1 MKKKTW
7 HLTCYLM
14 KETASSFK
22 DCIRDDTE
30 YKEYK
35 LKNNIV
41 YEGMIIVGISKEKQP
56 RWINFLEEAS
66 ASSFDKIKN
75 QSTRAI
81 LFLKTKNRIFAFTFG
96 YGRYLLKDE
105 LIVNDFGFRIAIN
118 AIDPKQIRSL
128 DTAKLEELTVQSRIQ
143 TSIGSEKE
151 TFGIDIL
158 NDLLRAVTGVPK
170 NKKFAKQIAGRDGII
185 INAEQSVCDLEKKAR
200 IMLHHYTSSKYK
212 KDFDWVDNLKEERD
226 KLVINELQKILISDL
241 NSKKSEK
248 MILAPDKVIDWDDID
263 GFCYEKKYDKN
274 TLTPELHIEYFL
286 ENVGQLNDYKE
297 FKKEKIYVN
306 FSSSGQTI
314 KWSVYRCLTYETD
327 YRNSKYIFTLG
338 RWYKI
343 ETNFVTTVV
352 NYIKTIPLSSF
363 KFPVCDVNTE
373 EEYNKKFLDI
383 KGCYVLDRMTVKC
396 DSARTEIEP
405 CDILT
410 ENLQFIHVKQKHN
423 SANLSHLF
431 SQCKISAES
440 LIKDADFRK
449 AIVDKAKEKKNYDLS
464 FIPVGNTFEAST
476 CEIIIAIIRKG
487 SKSIEADLSF
497 FSLLNLRQSVIMLKA
512 FGYKVSVALIEK
524 TIAQHS

>member
-7 HLTCYLM
+7 HLTCYLI
-14 KETASSFK
+14 KDCVSSFR
-22 DCIRDDTE
+22 DCLRNDFS
-30 YKEYK
+30 YNSYK
-35 LKNNIV
+35 LNNNIK
-41 YEGMIIVGISKEKQP
+41 YEGTIIIGESKQKPP
-56 RWINFLEEAS
+56 RWVNFLEEAS

-143 TSIGSEKE
+143 TSIGAEKG

-170 NKKFAKQIAGRDGII
+170 NQKFAKQIAGRDGII
-185 INAEQSVCDLEKKAR
+185 INAEQSVYDLEKKAR
-200 IMLHHYTSSKYK
+200 IMLHYYTSSKYK

-226 KLVINELQKILISDL
+226 KLLINELRKMLISDL
-241 NSKKSEK
+241 NSKNSEK
-248 MILAPDKVIDWDDID
+248 MILAPDKVIDWDDIN
-263 GFCYEKKYDKN
+263 GFCYKKNYDEN
-274 TLTPELHIEYFL
+274 ALVPELHIEHFL
-286 ENVGQLNDYKE
+286 NNVAQLNGYDE

-306 FSSSGQTI
+306 FASNDLTI
-314 KWSVYRCLTYETD
+314 KWPVYRCLTYETD
-327 YRNSKYIFTLG
+327 YKNSKYIFTLG

-343 ETNFVTTVV
+343 EANFVKTVV
-352 NYIKTIPLSSF
+352 DYVKTIPLSSF
-363 KFPVCDVNTE
+363 AFPNCDVKTE
-373 EEYNKKFLDI
+373 GEYNNKFLNI
-383 KGCYVLDRMTVKC
+383 KDCYVLDRMTVKC

-410 ENLQFIHVKQKHN
+410 KTLQFIHVKQKHN

-431 SQCKISAES
+431 SQCRISAES
-440 LIKDADFRK
+440 LLKDEGFRK
-449 AIVDKAKEKKNYDLS
+449 AIIKKGKETRRYDLS
-464 FIPVGNTFEAST
+464 FIPVDNKFRASD
-476 CEIIIAIIRKG
+476 CEIVIAIISKGRKR
-487 SKSIEADLSF
+487 IEDTLSF
-497 FSLLNLRQSVIMLKA
+497 FSLLNLRQSVITLKA
-512 FGYKVSVALIEK
+512 FNYKVSVALIEK
-524 TIAQHS
+524 V